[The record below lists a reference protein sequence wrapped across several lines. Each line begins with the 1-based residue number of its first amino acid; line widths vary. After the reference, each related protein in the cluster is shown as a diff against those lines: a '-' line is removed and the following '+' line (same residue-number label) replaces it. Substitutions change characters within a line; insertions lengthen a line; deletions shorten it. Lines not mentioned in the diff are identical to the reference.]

1 MGKADEGA
9 RSLVIDGVPPDVAQ
23 IQIEQAVVVVV
34 EENCARRV
42 ADMVDTSRLRDVR
55 EMALSVVFE
64 EDVPLAD
71 SADEQILIAVVVDVG
86 EGARDADLVGKRDT
100 SLCRDVHKSATAE
113 VLPELAAAPLIH
125 EIDIGQSVAV
135 HISRGDAAAMVVM
148 NQLVVEARIVDD
160 VMREGDAAYLHAIH
174 ELKLVENL
182 ELADGLTLRACTVG
196 KTLDAD
202 VRIGNAYPHR

>member
-1 MGKADEGA
+1 
-9 RSLVIDGVPPDVAQ
+9 
-23 IQIEQAVVVVV
+23 
-34 EENCARRV
+34 
-42 ADMVDTSRLRDVR
+42 
-55 EMALSVVFE
+55 MALSVVFE

-71 SADEQILIAVVVDVG
+71 GADEQILIAVVVDVG
-86 EGARDADLVGKRDT
+86 EGGCDADLVGKRDT
-100 SLCRDVHKSATAE
+100 GLCRDVHKSAAAE

-125 EIDIGQSVAV
+125 KIDIGQSIAV
-135 HISRGDAAAMVVM
+135 HISRGDAAAVVVM

-160 VMREGDAAYLHAIH
+160 VMREGDAACLHAIH

-202 VRIGNAYPHR
+202 VRIGDANPHARRLSAPGPAPLPHVGRLGVVLKAKARNSGARTEDSEDNDDHDQP